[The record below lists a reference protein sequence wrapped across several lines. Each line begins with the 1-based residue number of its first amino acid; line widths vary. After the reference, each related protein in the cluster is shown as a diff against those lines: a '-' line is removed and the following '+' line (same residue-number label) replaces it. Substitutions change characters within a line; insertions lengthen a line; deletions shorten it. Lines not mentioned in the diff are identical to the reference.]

1 MKRNK
6 KIKLFYANLSDDFK
20 VQADAVGEKMLREYG
35 AFFVAGNGAIS
46 PDKVVFENE
55 REVAEWQKLVKS
67 SKATIAGFKIELQT
81 AAMKALR
88 KAIKEAE
95 QNNLTITPRGTD
107 AARRSYAETVEL
119 WASRVNPALL
129 HWVEKGR
136 LTESQ
141 AEKIRFLSPFEQVP
155 EIFKLEAKGIFFSKD
170 LSKSIIYSVAPPGT
184 SQHLSM
190 LALDVQEDDNTEVRE
205 ILARHNWFQT
215 VISDL
220 PHFTYLGIAEIE
232 LESLGLKK
240 VIDAGRDFWIPD
252 L

>member
-1 MKRNK
+1 MKKNK
-6 KIKLFYANLSDDFK
+6 KVESFYKNLSNDFD
-20 VQADAVGEKMLREYG
+20 VPIDAVGEKMLREYG
-35 AFFVAGNGAIS
+35 ALFVAGNGAFS
-46 PDKVVFENE
+46 PNKVVFENE
-55 REVAEWQKLVKS
+55 REVAAWQKNVKS
-67 SKATIAGFKIELQT
+67 LKITIAGFEIELQT
-81 AAMKALR
+81 VAMKGLR

-95 QNNLTITPRGTD
+95 ENDLTITPRGSD

-141 AEKIRFLSPFEQVP
+141 AAKIRSLSPFEQVP
-155 EIFKLEAKGIFFSKD
+155 EIFKLEAKDIFFSKD

-190 LALDVQEDDNTEVRE
+190 LALDIKEHNSQEVRE
-205 ILARHNWFQT
+205 VLAKHDWFQT

-220 PHFTYLGIAEIE
+220 PHFTY
-232 LESLGLKK
+232 
-240 VIDAGRDFWIPD
+240 FWIPD